1 MCDIKAQIVRVSYL
15 TTLEVAFSS
24 GKLGAVICPLVVSRL
39 DYHSFLAIV
48 TVNSGRLTSLES
60 WVSESNQACG
70 SLSFEYGTL
79 VAYRADSI
87 PFPTLSQSIRIEM
100 SLAEQPPSFLSETT
114 DRKAGGTSPSSQG
127 GVETQTFESFSYD
140 DGIVRMFL
148 AATILW
154 AIVAT
159 VAGLLVGLLLVLPNL
174 WQGLDPRIGSML
186 SFGRLRPLHTN
197 AAIFA
202 FAGNAIFAA
211 VYYSTQRL
219 CKCRMWSDLLS
230 RLHFW
235 GWQAII
241 VAAAVTLPMGITQSK
256 EYAEL
261 EWPIDLAIAVVWLVF
276 FGGNFLMTLWNRRER
291 HMYVAL
297 WFYIATIVT
306 VTVLHVFNNL
316 VVPIGLGKSYSVYAG
331 VQDALMQWWYG
342 HNAVAFFL
350 TTPFLGLMYYF
361 LPKAAERPVFSYKLS
376 IIHFWSLVF
385 IYIWAGPHHLHYT
398 ALPEW
403 ASTFGMLFSLMLW
416 MPSWGGMINGLLTL
430 RGAWNKVTTD
440 PILKFFVVG
449 ITFYG
454 MSTFEGPMLSV
465 KSINAL
471 SHYTDW
477 TIAHVHSGALGW
489 NGFMAFGMIYWMLPR
504 LFQTKL
510 WSKKLAEW
518 HFWLGTIGILLYII
532 PIYMA
537 GITQGLMW
545 RAMDELGRLQYPD
558 FVETVQTIVPYWWA
572 RLLGGGLYVAG
583 VLMLA
588 VNAFMTWT
596 GRPSKYEVP
605 VYSAPR
611 LGKTHQDA
619 PLPKSQ
625 LEGVPVA
632 DLAVTVDKVGKMD
645 WHRRWERLPIRF
657 TILTTIA
664 VLIASLFEA
673 IPMFL
678 IRSNVPTIASIKP
691 YTPLELAG
699 RDVYISEG
707 CYNCHSQMIR
717 PMVAETQRY
726 GEYSKAGE
734 FIYDHPFQWGSRRI
748 GPDLAREGGK
758 QSSFWHWTHF
768 EDPYKSSPGSVMP
781 SYKHLLKERLN
792 FGLIP
797 DRVWAAN
804 YLGAPYD
811 RELTDS
817 VEMAKAQAEQI
828 AADIIAQG
836 GTVSFE
842 GQLIKDST
850 AIALIAYLQRMGKD
864 LFAPAPAAEPA
875 TAPADGSAPPANDP
889 SKETTNTVAVAT
901 SAGDKE

>member
-1 MCDIKAQIVRVSYL
+1 M
-15 TTLEVAFSS
+15 
-24 GKLGAVICPLVVSRL
+24 
-39 DYHSFLAIV
+39 SF
-48 TVNSGRLTSLES
+48 
-60 WVSESNQACG
+60 
-70 SLSFEYGTL
+70 
-79 VAYRADSI
+79 
-87 PFPTLSQSIRIEM
+87 
-100 SLAEQPPSFLSETT
+100 AEQPLSPQAVSTDEMARNSSSGREAQGLET
-114 DRKAGGTSPSSQG
+114 
-127 GVETQTFESFSYD
+127 FSYD
-140 DGIVRMFL
+140 DGIVRMFMV
-148 AATILW
+148 ATIFWGL
-154 AIVAT
+154 IAT

-174 WQGLDPRIGSML
+174 WQGMDPKYSSLL
-186 SFGRLRPLHTN
+186 SFSRLRPLHTN

-219 CKCRMWSDLLS
+219 CKCRMWSDALS

-235 GWQAII
+235 GWQFII
-241 VAAAVTLPMGITQSK
+241 VAAAVTLPLGITQSK

-316 VVPIGLGKSYSVYAG
+316 VVPISWGKSYSVYAG

-403 ASTFGMLFSLMLW
+403 ASTFGMLFSVMLW

-430 RGAWNKVTTD
+430 RGAWNKVTSD

-454 MSTFEGPMLSV
+454 MSTFEGPLLSV
-465 KSINAL
+465 KSVNAL

-477 TIAHVHSGALGW
+477 TIAHVHAGALGW
-489 NGFMAFGMIYWMLPR
+489 NGFMTFGMIYWMLPR

-510 WSKKLAEW
+510 WSKSMAEW

-545 RAMDELGRLQYPD
+545 RAMDDLGRLQYPD
-558 FVETVQTIVPYWWA
+558 FVETVQSIVPYWWT
-572 RLLGGGLYVAG
+572 RLIGGSLYIVG
-583 VLMLA
+583 VVMLA
-588 VNAFMTWT
+588 FNAFMTWT
-596 GRPSKYEVP
+596 TRPAKYEVP

-611 LGKTHQDA
+611 LTKGYHDQPIGKSKLQ
-619 PLPKSQ
+619 
-625 LEGVPVA
+625 GVPVIDA
-632 DLAVTVDKVGKMD
+632 AVALDKVAAMD

-657 TILTTIA
+657 TILTTLA
-664 VLIASLFEA
+664 VIIASLFEA
-673 IPMFL
+673 VPMFL
-678 IRSNVPTIASIKP
+678 IRSNVPTISTVKP

-699 RDVYISEG
+699 RDIYVSEG

-734 FIYDHPFQWGSRRI
+734 FIYDRPFQWGSRRI

-768 EDPYKSSPGSVMP
+768 EDPYKTSPGSVMP
-781 SYKHLLKERLN
+781 SYKHLLTERLN
-792 FGLIP
+792 LKEIP
-797 DRVWAAN
+797 KRVEAARF
-804 YLGAPYD
+804 LGAEYEF
-811 RELTDS
+811 ELS
-817 VEMAKAQAEQI
+817 EVEGIAQRQAEAI

-836 GTVSFE
+836 GPVTFE
-842 GQLIKDST
+842 GELIKDST
-850 AIALIAYLQRMGKD
+850 AIALIAYLQRVGKD
-864 LFAPAPAAEPA
+864 LFAPATPAAAPAEA
-875 TAPADGSAPPANDP
+875 TAVTPVSGAPAAGPDGNSSESGNSDEK
-889 SKETTNTVAVAT
+889 KE
-901 SAGDKE
+901 